1 METNRYVE
9 LIAAY
14 LSGNATAEEAD
25 QLMQWLSA
33 APSNRAFFEEMKYV
47 WEASLHK
54 PAEVSEHDKSRAWEQ
69 LQQKLWPAAGAGL
82 QPSAA
87 ALRPL
92 GVKKGAAAG
101 WRLWSLRLAA
111 AAAIALLLVVAWQQL
126 SPPKAA
132 EVVAL
137 RTGPG
142 ERRQLSLPDGS
153 QVWLNA
159 NTRLTYTLTEEV
171 RQLTLVGEAYFE
183 VATDSL
189 RPFRVV
195 AGRAVAEVLGTSFNL
210 RAYAADTAAELSV
223 RTGRVALVAAD
234 SRQRLLLQAGQA
246 GTIGQAGGQPARLAG
261 ASDNALAWKEQQL
274 SFQDEPVSEVVR
286 QLERYYGIV
295 IVLSDPQLG
304 NCQFT
309 GRFEQVSL
317 EQCLAI
323 LAATLDL
330 RAEPIGT
337 DSLRLRGRGCP

>member
-33 APSNRAFFEEMKYV
+33 APSNRTFFEEMKQL
-47 WEASLHK
+47 WEASLHT
-54 PAEVSEHDKSRAWEQ
+54 PVELSEPDKERAWQQ
-69 LQQKLWPAAGAGL
+69 LAQKLWQPAAAGL
-82 QPSAA
+82 QPSAEA
-87 ALRPL
+87 MRPL
-92 GVKKGAAAG
+92 GVKKGAPAG
-101 WRLWSLRLAA
+101 WRLWSLRLTAA
-111 AAAIALLLVVAWQQL
+111 AAVALLLVVAWQL
-126 SPPKAA
+126 FSPPGAPEA
-132 EVVAL
+132 VAV

-142 ERRQLSLPDGS
+142 ERRQLALPDGS
-153 QVWLNA
+153 RIWLNA
-159 NTRLTYTLTEEV
+159 NSLLTYTFAEDA
-171 RQLTLVGEAYFE
+171 RQLSLAGEAYFE

-210 RAYAADTAAELSV
+210 RAYATDAAAELSV
-223 RTGRVALVAAD
+223 QTGRVAFAAAG
-234 SRQRLLLQAGQA
+234 SRQRLLLQAGEA
-246 GTIGQAGGQPARLAG
+246 AAVGQAGGQPERLAG
-261 ASDNALAWKEQQL
+261 AADNALAWKEQQL
-274 SFQDEPVSEVVR
+274 AFQDQPVSEVVR
-286 QLERYYGIV
+286 QLERYYGV
-295 IVLSDPQLG
+295 AIVLSDPQLA

-309 GRFEQVSL
+309 GRFEQLSL

-330 RAEPIGT
+330 RTEPIGA